1 MRRLA
6 APATPPAGG
15 VIASASATTGNGSA
29 TELASR
35 ASHTRARSSGSWWSG
50 MAASARPAIGKRS
63 DAPSRVRLL
72 EINPE
77 FENQTTVL
85 AT

>member
-29 TELASR
+29 TELAARVPYTSAVIGFLVER
-35 ASHTRARSSGSWWSG
+35 DGSEREASDR
-50 MAASARPAIGKRS
+50 
-63 DAPSRVRLL
+63 
-72 EINPE
+72 
-77 FENQTTVL
+77 
-85 AT
+85 

>member
-35 ASHTRARSSGSWWSG
+35 ASHTRARVIGFLVERDGSERE
-50 MAASARPAIGKRS
+50 ASDR
-63 DAPSRVRLL
+63 
-72 EINPE
+72 
-77 FENQTTVL
+77 
-85 AT
+85 